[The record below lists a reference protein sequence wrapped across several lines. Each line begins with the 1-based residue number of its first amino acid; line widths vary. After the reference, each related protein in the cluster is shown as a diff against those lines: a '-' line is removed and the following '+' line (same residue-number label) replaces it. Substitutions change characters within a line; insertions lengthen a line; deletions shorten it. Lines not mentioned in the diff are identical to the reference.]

1 MTEVSSRSDNTDPFP
16 RFSEGELLR
25 RRQAVHA
32 AMDTAGVSHL
42 IAYGSERTGSAVQW
56 LSEWPVTREA
66 ALVVTPGEPLH
77 LLVQHYNHLPNA
89 RRIATDCEVE
99 WGGPST
105 MARLGEIVGARRI
118 DGQRVGILGPLGHRD
133 HQDLS
138 GSLGD
143 MVSLDREYQR
153 LRLVKSSE
161 EVERLE
167 VAARL
172 SDLAVEAISAE
183 ARVGMD
189 ERRLAAIMESAY
201 LAEGGTNHIHYF
213 AATSMADPDVCVPS
227 QFQSTRRLQA
237 GDILFCEISAAFWG
251 YAGQVLRSFTIESDP
266 TPLYADLHTAAD
278 AAFDAIAAVT
288 RPGTHVR
295 DLVEA
300 SSVIEEM
307 GFTIYDDLVHGYGGG
322 YLPPVLGTKS
332 RPNLPTPDMVLEE
345 GMALVIQPN
354 VITPDEKAGVQTGH
368 LVVVSDDGHRP
379 LHDVP
384 RGLIRIG

>member
-1 MTEVSSRSDNTDPFP
+1 VAETTDPFP
-16 RFSEGELLR
+16 RFSEGELQR
-25 RRQAVHA
+25 RRQAVLEV
-32 AMDTAGVSHL
+32 MRTAGVEHL
-42 IAYGSERTGSAVQW
+42 VAYGSERTGSAVQW

-66 ALVVTPGEPLH
+66 ALVVTPGEPLR

-89 RRIATDCEVE
+89 RRIAADCEVE

-105 MARLGEIVGARRI
+105 ITRLGEILGARLAK
-118 DGQRVGILGPLGHRD
+118 GQRVGVVGPLAHRD
-133 HQDLS
+133 HQDLA

-143 MVSLDREYQR
+143 LVSLDRDYQR
-153 LRLVKSSE
+153 LRLFKSSE
-161 EVERLE
+161 EIERLE

-172 SDLAVEAISAE
+172 SDLAVGAIAAE

-237 GDILFCEISAAFWG
+237 GDVLFCEISAAFWG
-251 YAGQVLRSFTIESDP
+251 YAGQVLRSFTIEADP
-266 TPLYADLHTAAD
+266 TPLYAELHVAAD

-354 VITPDEKAGVQTGH
+354 VITTDEKAGVQTGH
-368 LVVVSDDGHRP
+368 LVVVSGDGHRP

-384 RGLIRIG
+384 RGLRRIG

>member
-1 MTEVSSRSDNTDPFP
+1 MTDVHDAFP
-16 RFSEGELLR
+16 RFSEGELQR
-25 RRQAVHA
+25 RRQAIHDL
-32 AMDTAGVSHL
+32 METAGVAHVV
-42 IAYGSERTGSAVQW
+42 AYGSERTGSAVQW

-66 ALVVTPGEPLH
+66 ALVLTPGEPLH

-89 RRIATDCEVE
+89 RRIATDCVVE

-105 MARLGEIVGARRI
+105 ITRLGEILGTRLI
-118 DGQRVGILGPLGHRD
+118 DGQRVGVLGPLGYRD
-133 HQDLS
+133 HGDLAAS
-138 GSLGD
+138 VGD
-143 MVSLDREYQR
+143 LVSLDREYQG

-161 EVERLE
+161 EIERLE

-172 SDLAVEAISAE
+172 SDRAAEAVAAE

-201 LAEGGTNHIHYF
+201 IADGGTNHIHYF

-237 GDILFCEISAAFWG
+237 GDVLFCEISAAYWG
-251 YAGQVLRSFTIESDP
+251 YAGQVLRSFTIEADP
-266 TPLYADLHTAAD
+266 TPLYADLHVAAD

-288 RPGTHVR
+288 RAGTHVR
-295 DLVEA
+295 ELVEA

-322 YLPPVLGTKS
+322 YLPPVLGSKS

-354 VITPDEKAGVQTGH
+354 VITTDEKAGVQTGH
-368 LVVVSDDGHRP
+368 LVVVTGDGHRP

-384 RGLIRIG
+384 RGLRRIG

>member
-1 MTEVSSRSDNTDPFP
+1 MTDVHDAFP
-16 RFSEGELLR
+16 RFSEGELQR
-25 RRQAVHA
+25 RRQAIHDL
-32 AMDTAGVSHL
+32 METAGVAHL
-42 IAYGSERTGSAVQW
+42 VAYGSERTGSAVQW

-89 RRIATDCEVE
+89 RRIATDCVVE

-105 MARLGEIVGARRI
+105 ITRLGEILGTRLI
-118 DGQRVGILGPLGHRD
+118 DGQRVGVLGPLGYRD
-133 HQDLS
+133 HGDLAAS
-138 GSLGD
+138 VGD
-143 MVSLDREYQR
+143 LVSLDREYQG

-161 EVERLE
+161 EIERLE

-172 SDLAVEAISAE
+172 SDRAAEAVAAE

-201 LAEGGTNHIHYF
+201 IADGGTNHIHYF

-227 QFQSTRRLQA
+227 QFHSTRRLQA
-237 GDILFCEISAAFWG
+237 GDVLFCEISAAYWG
-251 YAGQVLRSFTIESDP
+251 YAGQVLRSFTIEADP
-266 TPLYADLHTAAD
+266 TPLYADLHAAAD

-288 RPGTHVR
+288 RAGTHVR
-295 DLVEA
+295 ELVEA

-322 YLPPVLGTKS
+322 YLPPVLGSKS

-354 VITPDEKAGVQTGH
+354 VITTDEKAGVQTGH
-368 LVVVSDDGHRP
+368 LVVVTGDGHRP

-384 RGLIRIG
+384 RGLRRIG

>member
-1 MTEVSSRSDNTDPFP
+1 MTDVHDAFP
-16 RFSEGELLR
+16 RFSEGELQR
-25 RRQAVHA
+25 RRQAIHNL
-32 AMDTAGVSHL
+32 METAGVAHL
-42 IAYGSERTGSAVQW
+42 VAYGSERTGSAVQW

-89 RRIATDCEVE
+89 RRIATYCVVE

-105 MARLGEIVGARRI
+105 ITRLGEILGTRLI
-118 DGQRVGILGPLGHRD
+118 DGQRVGVLGPLGYRD
-133 HQDLS
+133 HGDLAAS
-138 GSLGD
+138 VGD
-143 MVSLDREYQR
+143 LVSLDREYQG

-161 EVERLE
+161 EIERLE

-172 SDLAVEAISAE
+172 SDRAAEAVAAE

-201 LAEGGTNHIHYF
+201 IADGGTNHIHYF

-227 QFQSTRRLQA
+227 QFHSTRRLQA
-237 GDILFCEISAAFWG
+237 GDVLFCEISAAYWG
-251 YAGQVLRSFTIESDP
+251 YAGQVLRSFTIEADP
-266 TPLYADLHTAAD
+266 TPLYADLHAAAD

-288 RPGTHVR
+288 RAGTHVR
-295 DLVEA
+295 ELVEA

-322 YLPPVLGTKS
+322 YLPPVLGSKS

-354 VITPDEKAGVQTGH
+354 VITTDEKAGVQTGH
-368 LVVVSDDGHRP
+368 LVVVTGDGHRP

-384 RGLIRIG
+384 RGLRRIG

>member
-1 MTEVSSRSDNTDPFP
+1 MARDTDSFP
-16 RFSEGELLR
+16 RFSEGELQR
-25 RRQAVHA
+25 RRL
-32 AMDTAGVSHL
+32 AMLEVMGRAGVSHL

-66 ALVVTPGEPLH
+66 ALVITPGEPLH

-105 MARLGEIVGARRI
+105 ITRLGEILAARLV
-118 DGQRVGILGPLGHRD
+118 DGQRVGILGPLGYQDHRD
-133 HQDLS
+133 LAASVGDL
-138 GSLGD
+138 L
-143 MVSLDREYQR
+143 SLDRDYQR
-153 LRLVKSSE
+153 LRLVKSLE
-161 EVERLE
+161 EIERLE
-167 VAARL
+167 VAAKL
-172 SDLAVEAISAE
+172 SDLAVEAIAAD

-213 AATSMADPDVCVPS
+213 AATSMSDPDVCVPS

-237 GDILFCEISAAFWG
+237 GDVLFCEISAAFWG
-251 YAGQVLRSFTIESDP
+251 YAGQVLRSFTIETDP
-266 TPLYADLHTAAD
+266 TPLYADLHGAAD

-288 RPGTHVR
+288 RAGTHVR

-354 VITPDEKAGVQTGH
+354 VITPDETAGVQTGH
-368 LVVVSDDGHRP
+368 LVVVSRDGHRP

-384 RGLIRIG
+384 RGLRRIG

>member
-1 MTEVSSRSDNTDPFP
+1 MTEVRVGDTDPFP
-16 RFSEGELLR
+16 RFSKGELQR
-25 RRQAVHA
+25 RRK
-32 AMDTAGVSHL
+32 AMHEVMEAAGVAHL
-42 IAYGSERTGSAVQW
+42 VAYGSERTGSAVQW

-89 RRIATDCEVE
+89 RRIAADSDVE

-105 MARLGEIVGARRI
+105 IERLGEILNAQLTE
-118 DGQRVGILGPLGHRD
+118 GQRVGVVGPLGHRD
-133 HQDLS
+133 HQDLA
-138 GSLGD
+138 GSVGD
-143 MVSLDREYQR
+143 LVSLDREYQR

-161 EVERLE
+161 EIERLE

-172 SDLAVEAISAE
+172 SDQAVEAVAAE

-213 AATSMADPDVCVPS
+213 ASTSMADPDVCVPS

-251 YAGQVLRSFTIESDP
+251 YAGQVLRSFTIEADP
-266 TPLYADLHTAAD
+266 TPLYAGLHMAAD
-278 AAFDAIAAVT
+278 AAFDAISAVT
-288 RPGTHVR
+288 HAGTHVR
-295 DLVEA
+295 ELVEA

-354 VITPDEKAGVQTGH
+354 VITTDEKAGVQTGQ
-368 LVVVSDDGHRP
+368 LVVITDDGHRP

-384 RGLIRIG
+384 RGLRRIG

>member
-1 MTEVSSRSDNTDPFP
+1 MRVAE
-16 RFSEGELLR
+16 
-25 RRQAVHA
+25 
-32 AMDTAGVSHL
+32 
-42 IAYGSERTGSAVQW
+42 
-56 LSEWPVTREA
+56 
-66 ALVVTPGEPLH
+66 
-77 LLVQHYNHLPNA
+77 
-89 RRIATDCEVE
+89 
-99 WGGPST
+99 
-105 MARLGEIVGARRI
+105 
-118 DGQRVGILGPLGHRD
+118 GQRVGIVGPLGHRD
-133 HQDLS
+133 HRDLA
-138 GSLGD
+138 GSVGD
-143 MVSLDREYQR
+143 LVSLDREYQR
-153 LRLVKSSE
+153 LRLVKSPE
-161 EVERLE
+161 EIERLE
-167 VAARL
+167 VAAKL
-172 SDLAVEAISAE
+172 SDLAVEAIAAE

-213 AATSMADPDVCVPS
+213 ASTSMADPDVCVPS

-251 YAGQVLRSFTIESDP
+251 YAGQVLRSFTINADP
-266 TPLYADLHTAAD
+266 TPLYAELHVAAD

-368 LVVVSDDGHRP
+368 LVVVVRRRATGRCTRCP
-379 LHDVP
+379 GV
-384 RGLIRIG
+384 

>member
-1 MTEVSSRSDNTDPFP
+1 VNGNSDAYP
-16 RFSEGELLR
+16 RFSEGELQR
-25 RRQAVHA
+25 RRQAIVEVMEA
-32 AMDTAGVSHL
+32 AGVAHL
-42 IAYGSERTGSAVQW
+42 VAYGSERTGSAVQW

-89 RRIATDCEVE
+89 RRIAGDSEVE

-105 MARLGEIVGARRI
+105 ITRLGEILGARLI
-118 DGQRVGILGPLGHRD
+118 EGQRIGILGPLGYRD
-133 HQDLS
+133 HLELAGSVGDL
-138 GSLGD
+138 
-143 MVSLDREYQR
+143 VSLDREYQR
-153 LRLVKSSE
+153 LRLVKSPE
-161 EVERLE
+161 EIERLDI
-167 VAARL
+167 AASL
-172 SDLAVEAISAE
+172 SDQAVEAVAAE

-213 AATSMADPDVCVPS
+213 AATSMSDPDICVPS

-251 YAGQVLRSFTIESDP
+251 YAGQVLRSFTIDADP
-266 TPLYADLHTAAD
+266 TPLYTDLHAAAD

-288 RPGTHVR
+288 RAGTHVSE
-295 DLVEA
+295 LVEA

-322 YLPPVLGTKS
+322 YPPPVLGSKS

-354 VITPDEKAGVQTGH
+354 VITTDEKAGVQTGQ
-368 LVVVSDDGHRP
+368 LVVVTGDGHRS
-379 LHDVP
+379 LHEVP
-384 RGLIRIG
+384 RGLRRIG

>member
-1 MTEVSSRSDNTDPFP
+1 MAGDTDSFP
-16 RFSEGELLR
+16 RFSEGELQR
-25 RRQAVHA
+25 RRL
-32 AMDTAGVSHL
+32 AMLEVMGRAGVSHL

-66 ALVVTPGEPLH
+66 TLVVTPGEPLH

-105 MARLGEIVGARRI
+105 ITRLGEILGARLV
-118 DGQRVGILGPLGHRD
+118 DGQRVGILGPLGYQDHRD
-133 HQDLS
+133 LAASVGDL
-138 GSLGD
+138 
-143 MVSLDREYQR
+143 VSLDRDYQR
-153 LRLVKSSE
+153 LRLVKSLE
-161 EVERLE
+161 EIERLE
-167 VAARL
+167 VAAKL
-172 SDLAVEAISAE
+172 SDLAVEAIAAD

-189 ERRLAAIMESAY
+189 ERRLAAIMESVY

-237 GDILFCEISAAFWG
+237 GDVLFCEISAAFWG
-251 YAGQVLRSFTIESDP
+251 YAGQVLRSFTIEADP
-266 TPLYADLHTAAD
+266 TPLYADLHAAAD

-288 RPGTHVR
+288 RAGTHVR

-322 YLPPVLGTKS
+322 YLPPVLGSRS

-345 GMALVIQPN
+345 GMVLVIQPN
-354 VITPDEKAGVQTGH
+354 VITTDEKAGVQTGQ
-368 LVVVSDDGHRP
+368 LVVVTDDGYRS

-384 RGLIRIG
+384 RGLRRIA

>member
-1 MTEVSSRSDNTDPFP
+1 MTDVHDAFP
-16 RFSEGELLR
+16 RFSEGELQR
-25 RRQAVHA
+25 RRQAIHDL
-32 AMDTAGVSHL
+32 METTGVAHVV
-42 IAYGSERTGSAVQW
+42 AYGSERTGSAVQW

-66 ALVVTPGEPLH
+66 ALVLTPGEPLH

-89 RRIATDCEVE
+89 RRIATDCVVE

-105 MARLGEIVGARRI
+105 ITRLREILGRRLI
-118 DGQRVGILGPLGHRD
+118 DGQRVGVLGPLGYRD
-133 HQDLS
+133 HGDLAAS
-138 GSLGD
+138 VGD
-143 MVSLDREYQR
+143 LVSLDREYQG

-161 EVERLE
+161 EIERLE

-172 SDLAVEAISAE
+172 SDRAAEAVAAE

-189 ERRLAAIMESAY
+189 ERQLAAIMESAY
-201 LAEGGTNHIHYF
+201 IAEGGTNHIHYF

-227 QFQSTRRLQA
+227 QFHSTRRLQA
-237 GDILFCEISAAFWG
+237 GDVLFCEISAAYWG
-251 YAGQVLRSFTIESDP
+251 YAGQVLRSFTIDADP
-266 TPLYADLHTAAD
+266 TPLYADLHRAAD
-278 AAFDAIAAVT
+278 AAFDAIASVT
-288 RPGTHVR
+288 RAGTHVR
-295 DLVEA
+295 ELVEA

-322 YLPPVLGTKS
+322 YLPPVLGSKS

-354 VITPDEKAGVQTGH
+354 VITTDEKAGVQTGH
-368 LVVVSDDGHRP
+368 LVVVTGDGHRP

-384 RGLIRIG
+384 RGLRRIG

>member
-1 MTEVSSRSDNTDPFP
+1 MTDVHDAYP
-16 RFSEGELLR
+16 RFSEGELHR
-25 RRQAVHA
+25 RRQAIVEVMEA
-32 AMDTAGVSHL
+32 AGVGHL
-42 IAYGSERTGSAVQW
+42 VAYGSERTGSAVQW

-89 RRIATDCEVE
+89 RRLAADCVVE

-105 MARLGEIVGARRI
+105 ITRLGEILGARLSE
-118 DGQRVGILGPLGHRD
+118 GQRVGILGPIGYRD
-133 HQDLS
+133 HLELGGSVGDL
-138 GSLGD
+138 
-143 MVSLDREYQR
+143 VSLDREYQR
-153 LRLVKSSE
+153 LRLVKSPE
-161 EVERLE
+161 EIARLE
-167 VAARL
+167 IAARL
-172 SDLAVEAISAE
+172 SDLAVEAVAAE

-189 ERRLAAIMESAY
+189 ERRIAAIMESAY

-213 AATSMADPDVCVPS
+213 AATSMADPDICVPS

-251 YAGQVLRSFTIESDP
+251 YAGQVLRSFTIEADP
-266 TPLYADLHTAAD
+266 TPLYADLHAAAD
-278 AAFDAIAAVT
+278 AAFDAIAALT
-288 RPGTHVR
+288 RAGTDVGE
-295 DLVEA
+295 LVEA

-322 YLPPVLGTKS
+322 YLPPVLGSKS

-354 VITPDEKAGVQTGH
+354 VITTDEKAGVQTGQ
-368 LVVVSDDGHRP
+368 LVVVTDDGHRS
-379 LHDVP
+379 LHDAP
-384 RGLIRIG
+384 RGLRRIG